1 MFTAKDA
8 VLYANY
14 GVCMVT
20 DIRPESF
27 GGNERLY
34 YVLSPVYDANS
45 TIYCPVDVPEGRLR
59 PVMTAEEAESLL
71 VDVKSLSEP
80 WVENAQLRKE
90 NGRRILRGT
99 DRREMIGLI
108 KTLYTVRA
116 EKQNSGKKM
125 SVSDEELLREA
136 ERILHHELA
145 YVLKI
150 DPDEVVGYIAQRV
163 EERA

>member
-1 MFTAKDA
+1 MFAVNDA

-14 GVCMVT
+14 GVCTVT
-20 DIRPESF
+20 DIRPEHF
-27 GGNERLY
+27 GGDERLY

-59 PVMTAEEAESLL
+59 PVMTAKEAEDLL
-71 VDVKSLSEP
+71 EAVEGLNEP
-80 WVENAQLRKE
+80 WIDNAQLRKE

-99 DRREMIGLI
+99 DRGEMIGLI
-108 KTLYTVRA
+108 KTLYNVRA
-116 EKQNSGKKM
+116 EKQRSGKKM

-145 YVLKI
+145 YVLQM
-150 DPDEVVGYIAQRV
+150 DPSEVVGYIARKV
-163 EERA
+163 KTKV